1 MSETK
6 KEETMKSIDVRPDAH
21 TINGRQNVPGAIGYG
36 ILLCL
41 LLSMRSVFSEAIPD
55 DLNRQLREILG
66 KNQFTGRVDSTLEKP
81 LCRQTNPAKA

>member
-6 KEETMKSIDVRPDAH
+6 RELTMKSIDVRPDGH
-21 TINGRQNVPGAIGYG
+21 TINGRQNLPGAIGYG

-55 DLNRQLREILG
+55 DLNHQLRQILAQ
-66 KNQFTGRVDSTLEKP
+66 NQFTGQSRVNVGTASW
-81 LCRQTNPAKA
+81 PAD